1 MEADTVTISKDYLK
15 QLLCQRIQSSEE
27 QPNEDSTHIVLDHTQ
42 IPGLEKHSVTIS
54 DNDIE
59 QDRMEEYSVPISQY
73 SPKFA
78 ESYHR
83 GTLNRPVHPAMRSN
97 IVFGNATDYNQHSN
111 STI

>member
-59 QDRMEEYSVPISQY
+59 QHRMEELVQCTNFTVFTKDCRKLSLRYIKSSSSSSNEKQY
-73 SPKFA
+73 SIWKC
-78 ESYHR
+78 HR
-83 GTLNRPVHPAMRSN
+83 L
-97 IVFGNATDYNQHSN
+97 Q
-111 STI
+111 STQ